1 MELVY
6 ISGPITGNE
15 NYQRQFAEADLLLRS
30 KGYDVFNPAA
40 LNHADW
46 TYNDYMKYDIRCLL
60 DCDRI
65 YMLKG
70 WETSKGSRLEKR
82 IADDLGIK
90 ELIL

>member
-30 KGYDVFNPAA
+30 NGFDVFNPAA

-46 TYNDYMKYDIRCLL
+46 TYNDYL
-60 DCDRI
+60 
-65 YMLKG
+65 
-70 WETSKGSRLEKR
+70 
-82 IADDLGIK
+82 
-90 ELIL
+90 